1 MSSLS
6 GIVKSIRK
14 HMREDR
20 GVNGDAQRLEQIG
33 WLLFLKIFDD
43 KEIELELERDDYKSP
58 IPTRLKWRN
67 WAGNDEGLTGD
78 LLLEFLNDDLFPSL
92 SQLPYVEDDPRR
104 DVVREIFEGNNNY
117 MKSGTLLKKV
127 VIEINGINF
136 NSSKDQQ
143 VFGRIYEDLLKEL
156 QSAGKSGEFYTPR
169 GVTQFMVDMIDPELK
184 EIVFDP
190 ACGTGGFLTA
200 AAEKMRDEASNVE
213 DFQTLQDNIRGME
226 VKPLPYQLCITNL
239 ILHGIEE
246 PHVRYDSTLSR
257 ELNSIRKKERV
268 DVILANPPFGG
279 VVGQGEENNVPA
291 KYRSRESADLF
302 LLYIM
307 RYLKET
313 GRAAIILPDGSLT
326 GEGTKAALRE
336 KWLTDCNLHTIIRL
350 PNSVFKPYATVATNI
365 LFFDAGAPTEGI
377 WYYEHRLPE
386 GQKSYSKTRPIR
398 REEFAP
404 VEEWWDQREE
414 SEQSWYVDRAAIEK
428 RNFDLDVKNPNLPDE
443 DLGDPVQLLEAYHKA
458 DKKLRKIQKKLLKE
472 LSKTLD

>member
-78 LLLEFLNDDLFPSL
+78 LLLEFLNDDLFPTL

-246 PHVRYDSTLSR
+246 PHVR
-257 ELNSIRKKERV
+257 
-268 DVILANPPFGG
+268 
-279 VVGQGEENNVPA
+279 
-291 KYRSRESADLF
+291 
-302 LLYIM
+302 
-307 RYLKET
+307 
-313 GRAAIILPDGSLT
+313 
-326 GEGTKAALRE
+326 
-336 KWLTDCNLHTIIRL
+336 
-350 PNSVFKPYATVATNI
+350 
-365 LFFDAGAPTEGI
+365 
-377 WYYEHRLPE
+377 
-386 GQKSYSKTRPIR
+386 
-398 REEFAP
+398 
-404 VEEWWDQREE
+404 
-414 SEQSWYVDRAAIEK
+414 
-428 RNFDLDVKNPNLPDE
+428 
-443 DLGDPVQLLEAYHKA
+443 
-458 DKKLRKIQKKLLKE
+458 
-472 LSKTLD
+472 